1 MGAEPDLQLARVPR
15 SPSSGPSVIGPV
27 TVIDGN
33 GGPPRRNAQV
43 LIADGR
49 ISAIAEAGAAP
60 EGHLQI
66 DGGGGYLIPGLWD
79 THVHVSSEGG
89 RHRQGWL
96 GAAAGAVPA
105 VVENLESYLDHGV
118 TTVVDLGGR
127 ADVLAAARARD
138 TGARMLFSGGH
149 FNWPGG
155 AFVAP
160 WMNRLV
166 GTIADAEAEVDRAVS
181 QEGIDLVKIVYSAG
195 LPSHAPAPKLSPEVV
210 HAIAARAHRH
220 GLTSATH
227 GDSAADVL
235 EAIEAGVGSTEH
247 MFHPAGPWRDDRA
260 RIIEACL
267 RTGTWWPM
275 TIILFE
281 AQARARDR
289 SWLQLFETVVRPDL
303 LDEVRRDP
311 DSMWLNLPEV
321 DRDDARRRLEAAI
334 ETAAIASDAGVAM
347 TIGTD
352 AGITGIFHGPATH
365 RELELHAAAGVPER
379 RIIEMATSSAA
390 RRFGRDDALGSIGV
404 GKQADLV
411 LLAADPL
418 DDISNTR
425 AIAAVIQDGAV
436 VRRSSALDRRDARD
450 QPA

>member
-181 QEGIDLVKIVYSAG
+181 QEG
-195 LPSHAPAPKLSPEVV
+195 
-210 HAIAARAHRH
+210 
-220 GLTSATH
+220 
-227 GDSAADVL
+227 
-235 EAIEAGVGSTEH
+235 IEAGVGSTEH

>member
-1 MGAEPDLQLARVPR
+1 MRADPDPQLARVPR
-15 SPSSGPSVIGPV
+15 SRSSAPLAIAPV

-33 GGPPRRNAQV
+33 GGPPRRHAQV

-49 ISAIAEAGAAP
+49 ISAIAEAGAVPA
-60 EGHLQI
+60 GHLHI
-66 DGGGGYLIPGLWD
+66 DGDGGYLIPGLWD

-127 ADVLAAARARD
+127 ADVLAAARAQH

-149 FNWPGG
+149 FNWSGG

-195 LPSHAPAPKLSPEVV
+195 LPSHTPAQKLSPEVV
-210 HAIAARAHRH
+210 RAIAARAHGH
-220 GLTSATH
+220 GLTSAIH
-227 GDSAADVL
+227 GDSADDVF

-247 MFHPAGPWRDDRA
+247 MFHPTGRWRDDRE

-267 RTGTWWPM
+267 RSGTWWPM

-281 AQARARDR
+281 AQARARDP
-289 SWLQLFETVVRPDL
+289 SWLRLFEAAVRPGL
-303 LDEVRRDP
+303 LDEVRQHP
-311 DSMWLNLPEV
+311 DSMWLNLPDL

-334 ETAAIASDAGVAM
+334 ETAAVASDAGVAM

-352 AGITGIFHGPATH
+352 AGITGIFHGLATH
-365 RELELHAAAGVPER
+365 RELELHAMAGVPER
-379 RIIEMATSSAA
+379 RVIEMATSSAA
-390 RRFGRDDALGSIGV
+390 RRFGRADALGSIEV
-404 GKQADLV
+404 GKRADLV

-418 DDISNTR
+418 EDITNTR

-436 VRRSSALDRRDARD
+436 VRQSSVTRTIYA
-450 QPA
+450 